1 MPSRL
6 RMGASVAARTRCLR
20 DLHQA
25 NSQSCRLSSTAPFEL
40 VFHGMSDSGIRIE
53 IRGEADGRRHTLDLT
68 TEPGQPVELGRV
80 DASRGSAEQLFVP
93 LVTTVGM
100 RLPVAAA
107 SQTDVSRRQLLIE
120 PLPGDA
126 VRLRNLSSSIP
137 VLCFERPSLSPGE
150 TVDCPLP
157 VSLRMSAVVVSLG
170 KASAD
175 AAAGVVMSTLERPAA
190 LSSGGTAFGRRALAE
205 FTREMPLSA
214 VEGLV
219 RWWREVI
226 DVLQSAT
233 NSGDFFLK
241 SAQAI
246 VRLVGL
252 DLGAVFLHDQGG
264 WKPAVI
270 ETAGA
275 SSARPSTGVL
285 AKLLAEKRT
294 FFSRVEGEVDART
307 SLAALESFVVAP
319 ILDRDERVIGA
330 LYGHRSRSLS
340 RAGSEAITRL
350 EALLVE
356 TLACGVAAGLARL
369 EQERTAL
376 ARKVQFEQ
384 FFSSELSAELEVQPD
399 LLAGRDTEV
408 SVLFCD
414 IRGFSRVSE
423 RLAPAQTME
432 WIGGVLS
439 ALSDEVVAAK
449 GVLVDYVGDE
459 LLAMWGAPQP
469 QPDHA
474 VRACRAARAMLRQ
487 AGPINARWEGIVGAP
502 TGFGIGINSA
512 VTRVGNIGSTRKFK
526 YGPLGNGV
534 NLGSRVQGATKYLRV
549 PMLVTG
555 ATRRL
560 VGTEFLAR
568 RLCSVRVVNIAEPV
582 ELHEL
587 DGTDEPGRREIFSQY
602 EEALVAFET
611 GNFAAAARELGN
623 LLGIAPGDGPS
634 LVLLSRAVDCMIREP
649 TGFSPV
655 WELPG
660 K

>member
-1 MPSRL
+1 M
-6 RMGASVAARTRCLR
+6 AA
-20 DLHQA
+20 
-25 NSQSCRLSSTAPFEL
+25 P
-40 VFHGMSDSGIRIE
+40 GIRLE
-53 IRGEADGRRHTLDLT
+53 IRGELAGRSQSIDITTAAGQVVEFGRLDVT
-68 TEPGQPVELGRV
+68 RTP
-80 DASRGSAEQLFVP
+80 AEQLLVP
-93 LVTTVGM
+93 QPAAGVL
-100 RLPVAAA
+100 RIPVAAA
-107 SQTDVSRRQLLIE
+107 TQLDVSRRQLLLE
-120 PLPGDA
+120 PVGDGR
-126 VRLRNLSSSIP
+126 VRLTNLSGSTP

-150 TVDCPLP
+150 SVECPLP
-157 VSLRMSAVVVSLG
+157 ASVRMGATVVSLTAG
-170 KASAD
+170 HSGDDRESALL
-175 AAAGVVMSTLERPAA
+175 TLERPA
-190 LSSGGTAFGRRALAE
+190 SFHSGRSAFGRRALSV
-205 FTREMPLSA
+205 FLRDMPLPA
-214 VEGLV
+214 IEGLV

-226 DVLQSAT
+226 DVLQSAS
-233 NSGDFFLK
+233 NSEDFFQK
-241 SAQAI
+241 ATQAI

-252 DLGAVFLHDQGG
+252 DLGAVFLHEQGV
-264 WKPAVI
+264 WRPAVI

-285 AKLLAEKRT
+285 ARVLAEKCT
-294 FFSRVEGEVDART
+294 FFSRVDETVDVRT
-307 SLAALESFVVAP
+307 SLAALDSFVAAP
-319 ILDRDERVIGA
+319 ILDRDDNVIGA
-330 LYGHRSRSLS
+330 LYGHRSRAVSQ
-340 RAGSEAITRL
+340 AEGQDITRL

-384 FFSSELSAELEVQPD
+384 FFSSELAAELEAQPD

-408 SVLFCD
+408 TVLFCD

-423 RLAPAQTME
+423 RLGPTQTME

-439 ALSDEVVAAK
+439 ALSDEVVATG

-459 LLAMWGAPQP
+459 LLAMWGAPQA

-474 VRACRAARAMLRQ
+474 ARACRAARAMVRQ
-487 AGPINARWEGIVGAP
+487 AGPINARWGPLVGAA
-502 TGFGIGINSA
+502 TGFGVGVNSA
-512 VTRVGNIGSTRKFK
+512 VARVGNIGSTRKFK

-560 VGTEFLAR
+560 VGEEFLAR

-587 DGTDEPGRREIFSQY
+587 DCTDDPSRREAFARY
-602 EEALVAFET
+602 EEALGAFDA
-611 GNFAAAARELGN
+611 GNFGTAARLLGN
-623 LLGIAPGDGPS
+623 LLAMTPGDGPA

-649 TGFSPV
+649 ADVSPV

>member
-1 MPSRL
+1 M
-6 RMGASVAARTRCLR
+6 AA
-20 DLHQA
+20 
-25 NSQSCRLSSTAPFEL
+25 P
-40 VFHGMSDSGIRIE
+40 GIRLE
-53 IRGEADGRRHTLDLT
+53 IRGELAGRSQSIDIT
-68 TEPGQPVELGRV
+68 TAAGQVVELGRLDV
-80 DASRGSAEQLFVP
+80 TRTPAEHLLVP
-93 LVTTVGM
+93 ALAGGVL
-100 RLPVAAA
+100 RIPVAAA
-107 SQTDVSRRQLLIE
+107 TQLDVSRRQLLLE
-120 PLPGDA
+120 PVGDGR
-126 VRLRNLSSSIP
+126 VRLTNLSGSTP

-150 TVDCPLP
+150 SVECPLP
-157 VSLRMSAVVVSLG
+157 ASVRMGATVVSLTAG
-170 KASAD
+170 HSGDDRESALL
-175 AAAGVVMSTLERPAA
+175 TLERPA
-190 LSSGGTAFGRRALAE
+190 SFHSGRSAFGRRALSV
-205 FTREMPLSA
+205 FLRDMPLPA
-214 VEGLV
+214 IEGLV

-226 DVLQSAT
+226 DVLQSAS
-233 NSGDFFLK
+233 NSEDFFQK
-241 SAQAI
+241 ATQAI

-252 DLGAVFLHDQGG
+252 DLGAVFLHEQGV
-264 WKPAVI
+264 WRPAVI

-285 AKLLAEKRT
+285 ARVLTEKCT
-294 FFSRVEGEVDART
+294 FFSRVDETVDVRT
-307 SLAALESFVVAP
+307 SLAALDSFVAAP
-319 ILDRDERVIGA
+319 ILDRDDNVIGA
-330 LYGHRSRSLS
+330 LYGHRSRAVSQ
-340 RAGSEAITRL
+340 ADGQDITRL

-369 EQERTAL
+369 EQERTAV

-384 FFSSELSAELEVQPD
+384 FFSSELAAELEAQPD

-408 SVLFCD
+408 TVLFCD

-423 RLAPAQTME
+423 RLGATQTME

-439 ALSDEVVAAK
+439 ALSDEVVATG

-459 LLAMWGAPQP
+459 LLAMWGAPQA

-474 VRACRAARAMLRQ
+474 ARACRAARAMVRQ
-487 AGPINARWEGIVGAP
+487 AGPINARWEPLVGAA
-502 TGFGIGINSA
+502 TGFGVGVNSA
-512 VTRVGNIGSTRKFK
+512 IARVGNIGSTRKFK
-526 YGPLGNGV
+526 YGPLGHGV

-560 VGTEFLAR
+560 VGEEFLAR

-587 DGTDEPGRREIFSQY
+587 DCTDDPSRREAFARY
-602 EEALVAFET
+602 EEALGAFDA
-611 GNFAAAARELGN
+611 GNFGTAARLLGN
-623 LLGIAPGDGPS
+623 LLAMTPGDGPA

-649 TGFSPV
+649 ADCSTV